1 MSIHSSLCF
10 HLYLRGVVFP
20 QSKAAAKAGGC
31 KYQWQI
37 MQSLGLPDDEI
48 QKFADADHWLRYFPP
63 LTQQDLMRLGLR
75 VSWRRRDCEL
85 RFTRVLIIVLSCS
98 TR

>member
-1 MSIHSSLCF
+1 MTRSNF
-10 HLYLRGVVFP
+10 FP

-48 QKFADADHWLRYFPP
+48 KKFADADHWLRYFPP
-63 LTQQDLMRLGLR
+63 LTQQDLLRLGLR
-75 VSWRRRDCEL
+75 VRGRREGA
-85 RFTRVLIIVLSCS
+85 VVESC
-98 TR
+98 RGPGRAENW